1 MKVGALGSRLSVLLV
16 PQILSPHWY
25 LPHGES
31 FSASANLLRGRAQS
45 CLCPDGT
52 LSCLEICRCGINRFA
67 NEHLLLEVALECL
80 SFRLGG
86 TTCSGVYLF

>member
-1 MKVGALGSRLSVLLV
+1 MKVDALDSRLCV
-16 PQILSPHWY
+16 PLIPKILSPHWY

-31 FSASANLLRGRAQS
+31 FSASASLLKGRAQS

-52 LSCLEICRCGINRFA
+52 LSCLEACRYGINRFA
-67 NEHLLLEVALECL
+67 NEQLLLEVALECL

-86 TTCSGVYLF
+86 TTCSRVYVF